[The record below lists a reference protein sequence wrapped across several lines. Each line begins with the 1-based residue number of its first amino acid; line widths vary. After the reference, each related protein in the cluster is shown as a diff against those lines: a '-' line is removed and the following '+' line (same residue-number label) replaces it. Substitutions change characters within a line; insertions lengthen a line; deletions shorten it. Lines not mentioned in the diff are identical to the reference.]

1 MEPKIEITYVLRSG
15 QSKSLSMLEHLLLAS
30 MDNYDIKSTDYEL
43 DLQTVMAP
51 ADQVME
57 SRLVLLL
64 SEKAWQRSITAL
76 DLLSIANK
84 TDTILFVRDVGQP
97 VTNAVC
103 YRPNVSNDPAEEA
116 ARQYLA
122 RNYGEAQETIFEAPY
137 AGYLKSKILKAFY
150 ALQGKDLSIFEF
162 EDEPSSDSKPVVYT
176 VDLTNEETKK
186 QIKNSLGVRNSA
198 CDLTDVTVNPE
209 TSEVTYTIKSA
220 LWGEKEHKAV
230 RDDLHAW
237 PLIIKEED

>member
-1 MEPKIEITYVLRSG
+1 MDPKIEITYVLRSG
-15 QSKSLSMLEHLLLAS
+15 QSKSLSMLEHLLLAA
-30 MDNYDIKSTDYEL
+30 MDNSAIDRTEYEL
-43 DLQTVMAP
+43 DLQTAFAP
-51 ADQVME
+51 VDQVME

-64 SEKAWQRSITAL
+64 SDKAWQYSITAL
-76 DLLSIANK
+76 DLISIANK
-84 TDTILFVRDVGQP
+84 TDTILFVRDISQP

-137 AGYLKSKILKAFY
+137 AGYLKPKILKAFY

-162 EDEPSSDSKPVVYT
+162 EDEPSSDPKPVVYT
-176 VDLTNEETKK
+176 VDLTDEEIKK
-186 QIKNSLGVRNSA
+186 KIKDKLGIRNSA
-198 CDLTDVTVNPE
+198 CDLTAVTVNPE
-209 TSEVTYTIKSA
+209 ISEVTYTIKSA

-230 RDDLHAW
+230 RNDLHAW